1 MNIRLCKMTKELC
14 RAYFRDFVNDPNVY
28 EDLSQFRAYE
38 YSDSHVDEYW
48 QKQQSLDRSHLAIM
62 LDDKPI
68 GEIIFKRI
76 DRNERTCTLS
86 IHLQN
91 DNVKNQGYGTRAEI
105 LALDFAFREL
115 NMISVYADAI
125 HKNRRSQH
133 VLEKVGFQMVGQDDT
148 FLYYCCNLDEF
159 YRRKPLV

>member
-1 MNIRLCKMTKELC
+1 MLG
-14 RAYFRDFVNDPNVY
+14 
-28 EDLSQFRAYE
+28 
-38 YSDSHVDEYW
+38 DE
-48 QKQQSLDRSHLAIM
+48 
-62 LDDKPI
+62 PI
-68 GEIIFKRI
+68 GEIILKRI
-76 DRNERTCTLS
+76 DHIAKFCTLS

-91 DNVKNQGYGTRAEI
+91 DNVKNKEYGTQAEI

>member
-1 MNIRLCKMTKELC
+1 MNICLCKMTKELC
-14 RAYFRDFVNDPNVY
+14 RCYFKDFVNDPNVY

-62 LDDKPI
+62 LDEKPI

-76 DRNERTCTLS
+76 DRNARTCTLS

-105 LALDFAFREL
+105 LALDFAFREYQMWPSSRYYL
-115 NMISVYADAI
+115 ATLDYIS
-125 HKNRRSQH
+125 
-133 VLEKVGFQMVGQDDT
+133 LVGFYIQSYQ
-148 FLYYCCNLDEF
+148 LLHLPCN
-159 YRRKPLV
+159 KP

>member
-14 RAYFRDFVNDPNVY
+14 RCYFKDFVNDPNVY

-62 LDDKPI
+62 LDEAPI

-76 DRNERTCTLS
+76 DHMAKSCTLS

-91 DNVKNQGYGTRAEI
+91 DSVKGKGHGTATEKLAVKYGFDKMGLSVLYADTVKNN
-105 LALDFAFREL
+105 L
-115 NMISVYADAI
+115 
-125 HKNRRSQH
+125 RSKR
-133 VLEKVGFQMVGQDDT
+133 VLEKVGFRLINEDNN
-148 FLYYCCNLDEF
+148 FYYYEI
-159 YRRKPLV
+159 RR